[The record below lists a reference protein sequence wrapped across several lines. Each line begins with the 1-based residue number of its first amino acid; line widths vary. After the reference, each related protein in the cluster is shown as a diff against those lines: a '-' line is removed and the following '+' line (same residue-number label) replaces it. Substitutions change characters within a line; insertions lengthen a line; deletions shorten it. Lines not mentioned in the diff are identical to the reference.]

1 MNKRRTERSP
11 AGLHSLRHYRALKR
25 ASGLENALALFF
37 WRGAKYTC
45 VESMELFT
53 DQFSVPRLIS
63 PDAIAGAAL
72 NLPFATYAFGKLNPS
87 MAPKSRVFALVNVAK
102 PIWENCIY
110 RR

>member
-1 MNKRRTERSP
+1 MSKRRTESSP

-72 NLPFATYAFGKLNPS
+72 NLPICYATPMLSESSIRLWRQSHEYLLLL
-87 MAPKSRVFALVNVAK
+87 M
-102 PIWENCIY
+102 
-110 RR
+110 